1 MSIQMSLVFGALI
14 LEMVTLLLMV
24 LPLPYP
30 VRVKIMDIATLLRKL
45 KNFKIGFWFTVILLS
60 MQFADCIQR
69 LQRFGTLGNP
79 YFALSSQNKQFGT
92 MSYDQLASKFYS
104 QRNLYITGAVLYL
117 MLAIY
122 TVSTILKKLV
132 SKEAEFR
139 QLSANE
145 KEGASKIAGEEG
157 EESSE
162 VAKYKK
168 LIEQKELDIA
178 TLKKQVGGLQKSYDD
193 LNPSQVIDKDE

>member
-24 LPLPYP
+24 LPLPHP
-30 VRVKIMDIATLLRKL
+30 VRVKIIDISILLRNL

-60 MQFADCIQR
+60 MQFMDCIQR
-69 LQRFGTLGNP
+69 LQRFGHLGNP
-79 YFALSSQNKQFGT
+79 YFALNSQNNQFGT

-117 MLAIY
+117 MLAIF

-132 SKEAEFR
+132 SKETEYR
-139 QLSANE
+139 KLSSGEAKGDSKVANE
-145 KEGASKIAGEEG
+145 EELN
-157 EESSE
+157 E

-193 LNPSQVIDKDE
+193 LNPSQPIEKDE

>member
-1 MSIQMSLVFGALI
+1 
-14 LEMVTLLLMV
+14 
-24 LPLPYP
+24 
-30 VRVKIMDIATLLRKL
+30 
-45 KNFKIGFWFTVILLS
+45 
-60 MQFADCIQR
+60 
-69 LQRFGTLGNP
+69 
-79 YFALSSQNKQFGT
+79 
-92 MSYDQLASKFYS
+92 
-104 QRNLYITGAVLYL
+104 

-132 SKEAEFR
+132 SKEAELR

-178 TLKKQVGGLQKSYDD
+178 PLKKQVGGLQKSYDD

>member
-24 LPLPYP
+24 LPLPHP
-30 VRVKIMDIATLLRKL
+30 VRVKIIDISILLRNL
-45 KNFKIGFWFTVILLS
+45 KNFKIGLWFTVILLS
-60 MQFADCIQR
+60 MQFMDCIQR
-69 LQRFGTLGNP
+69 LQRFGHLGNP
-79 YFALSSQNKQFGT
+79 YFALNSQNNQFGT

-117 MLAIY
+117 MLAIF

-132 SKEAEFR
+132 SKETEFR
-139 QLSANE
+139 KLSSGEAKGDSKVANE
-145 KEGASKIAGEEG
+145 EELN
-157 EESSE
+157 E

-168 LIEQKELDIA
+168 LIEQKETDIA
-178 TLKKQVGGLQKSYDD
+178 TLKKQIGGLQKSYDD
-193 LNPSQVIDKDE
+193 LNPSQPIEKDE

>member
-24 LPLPYP
+24 LPLPHP
-30 VRVKIMDIATLLRKL
+30 VRVKIMDIATLLRNL

-69 LQRFGTLGNP
+69 LERFGNLGNP
-79 YFALSSQNKQFGT
+79 YFALNSQNKQFGT

-132 SKEAEFR
+132 SKETEFR
-139 QLSANE
+139 QLAANE
-145 KEGASKIAGEEG
+145 K
-157 EESSE
+157 
-162 VAKYKK
+162 
-168 LIEQKELDIA
+168 KEL
-178 TLKKQVGGLQKSYDD
+178 LKLPAKKVTNPVKL
-193 LNPSQVIDKDE
+193 LNIRS

>member
-24 LPLPYP
+24 LPLPHP
-30 VRVKIMDIATLLRKL
+30 VRVKIIDISILLRNL
-45 KNFKIGFWFTVILLS
+45 KNFRIGLWFTVILLS
-60 MQFADCIQR
+60 MQFMDCIQR
-69 LQRFGTLGNP
+69 LQRFGHLGNP
-79 YFALSSQNKQFGT
+79 YFALNSQNNQFGT

-117 MLAIY
+117 MLAIF

-132 SKEAEFR
+132 LKESEYRKLSASEAEGN
-139 QLSANE
+139 S
-145 KEGASKIAGEEG
+145 KVTGEGQ
-157 EESSE
+157 ESSE

-168 LIEQKELDIA
+168 LIEQKEIDIA

-193 LNPSQVIDKDE
+193 LNPSQPIEKDE